1 MDSWPEWREKLLKVA
16 QVEAQ
21 SRRKVKMLLSKLD
34 DKDGIE
40 LADGMFIT
48 CIYIIVTS
56 VQIIYT
62 CIRVSACMQVVHIY
76 SVHAY
81 M

>member
-56 VQIIYT
+56 VQIIYN
-62 CIRVSACMQVVHIY
+62 VYV
-76 SVHAY
+76 
-81 M
+81 